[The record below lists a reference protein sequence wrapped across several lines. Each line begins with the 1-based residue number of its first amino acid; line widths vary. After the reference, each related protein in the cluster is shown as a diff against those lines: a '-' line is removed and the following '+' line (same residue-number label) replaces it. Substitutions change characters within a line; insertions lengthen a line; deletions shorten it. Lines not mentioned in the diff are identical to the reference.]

1 MILIP
6 CKRWAGWGMSAWQT
20 LNTFTFYIVTIQR
33 VSGSRVQSVPDIVY
47 LYLLVDLFF
56 YLFFICHSSAA
67 CIEIPPAIHRL
78 TTCQS
83 GTDRDAKGVC
93 ECVCVERNWR
103 QQVKFR
109 VHSACLIELSCCLVS
124 KQCPASQMSGLVTWV
139 RLRFCLCEYV
149 CVCVSVCLCLL
160 SWCLSAHSFVRCIKP
175 VYRNTRLKANHRQLH
190 SDLTILPTHPFLF
203 SLPPPCPPPHPSAPS
218 LPTIVL
224 GP

>member
-1 MILIP
+1 M
-6 CKRWAGWGMSAWQT
+6 A
-20 LNTFTFYIVTIQR
+20 
-33 VSGSRVQSVPDIVY
+33 DIVY

-93 ECVCVERNWR
+93 ECVCVLLCVCVERNWR

-139 RLRFCLCEYV
+139 RLRFSLCEYV
-149 CVCVSVCLCLL
+149 CVCVSVCVCVCSLGVCLL
-160 SWCLSAHSFVRCIKP
+160 IALCDVSNQFIETPDSK
-175 VYRNTRLKANHRQLH
+175 
-190 SDLTILPTHPFLF
+190 
-203 SLPPPCPPPHPSAPS
+203 
-218 LPTIVL
+218 PTI
-224 GP
+224 GSYIPT

>member
-1 MILIP
+1 MGYACLANFEYFHILHSYNLKSI
-6 CKRWAGWGMSAWQT
+6 WQSC
-20 LNTFTFYIVTIQR
+20 TI
-33 VSGSRVQSVPDIVY
+33 SGRHR
-47 LYLLVDLFF
+47 LLVFVGWFIFLFIF
-56 YLFFICHSSAA
+56 YLPFECSMHWNSPSDPQADNVP
-67 CIEIPPAIHRL
+67 ERHRQGCEGCVL
-78 TTCQS
+78 
-83 GTDRDAKGVC
+83 VC
-93 ECVCVERNWR
+93 VCVLLCVCVERNWR

-203 SLPPPCPPPHPSAPS
+203 SLPLPCPPSHPPAPS
-218 LPTIVL
+218 LPAIVL